1 MKSRTSLYNPG
12 LGKNLLKRCWPLW
25 VIWFGTLILIAPVN
39 LASEISRC
47 VRYNFTDIT
56 LEAGQC
62 LLEYAVS
69 DAVLAAVAAPA
80 AALLMFS
87 FLYISRS
94 CRMIASLPI
103 KRESVFVTSYLTGLA
118 PLLLSEIATAVIT
131 LLVCGSSG
139 YLEARYVWQWLW
151 MVAASTVAFYGIAV
165 FCAMLTG
172 SIIIMPL
179 AYIGLNVLPLLVY
192 ACITSALGAML
203 YGYSYP
209 DSRIFSALSPFDG
222 LGSIAVEYGGTY
234 RNGVYS
240 HGEIFV
246 RNSELLIYYCIAGL
260 ILSVIALLL
269 FGKRRMETAGDTVA
283 ISALKPVFKYCAA
296 FGSACAFA
304 SVIYAIFFD
313 NSVGGSLGGV
323 LTVASLAVGAFI
335 GFFAAQMILD
345 KTVKVFRG
353 HWKEFAVL
361 AAVALILG
369 ACCECDVFHYERYI
383 PDTEDVDTAYI
394 EYAGETAYKEP
405 ENIEKVIA
413 LHGSIINNKAVNEKP
428 GSEYEVLGITYKLKN
443 GKTVSRSYDIRTYT
457 DGGEEVNPNLRE
469 LEKIINAQEAVQ
481 NRAMLPDGRSF
492 DDLSYCAISGYYI
505 QSDGVQQSQDV
516 QISIKQAEDLYYNC
530 IIPDTEDGHMLR
542 IWPVQDEEYK
552 NRRSTLYVDFEFTD
566 DNGDSTWREF
576 IIYTDAERCC
586 KWIENNTDLVIQS
599 FAEAEDAEAA
609 YAG

>member
-1 MKSRTSLYNPG
+1 MKSKTSLYNRG

-25 VIWFGTLILIAPVN
+25 VIWFAALILIVPVN
-39 LASEISRC
+39 LTSEISRC
-47 VRYNFTDIT
+47 VRYNFTDIA

-62 LLEYAVS
+62 LLNYAVS

-87 FLYISRS
+87 FLYIPRS
-94 CRMIASLPI
+94 CGMIASLPV

-131 LLVCGSSG
+131 LMVCGNSG

-179 AYIGLNVLPLLVY
+179 AYIGLNILPLLIY
-192 ACITSALGAML
+192 ACLTSALGAML

-222 LGSIAVEYGGTY
+222 LGSIAVEYGGAY
-234 RNGVYS
+234 RNGVY
-240 HGEIFV
+240 EVFV

-269 FGKRRMETAGDTVA
+269 FRKRRMETAGDTVA

-296 FGSACAFA
+296 LGSACAFA
-304 SVIYAIFFD
+304 SVIYAMFFN
-313 NSVGGSLGGV
+313 NSVSASLGRV
-323 LTVASLAVGAFI
+323 LTVVSLAVGAFM

-361 AAVALILG
+361 AAIVLILG
-369 ACCECDVFHYERYI
+369 ACCECDIFHYERYV
-383 PDTEDVDTAYI
+383 PDAEDVDTAYI

-413 LHGSIINNKAVNEKP
+413 LHGSIIENKAVNEEP
-428 GSEYEVLGITYKLKN
+428 GSEYDVLGITYKLKN

-457 DGGEEVNPNLRE
+457 DGSEEVNPNLRE
-469 LEKIINAQEAVQ
+469 LAEIINAQEAVQ
-481 NRAMLPDGRSF
+481 SRAMLPDGWSF
-492 DDLSYCAISGYYI
+492 DDLSYSLISGYYV
-505 QSDGVQQSQDV
+505 QPDGTQQSQDV
-516 QISIKQAEDLYYNC
+516 QISIKQAKDLYYNC
-530 IIPDTEDGHMLR
+530 IIPDSEDGHMLR
-542 IWPVQDEEYK
+542 IRPVQDEEYK
-552 NRRSTLYVDFEFTD
+552 NKRSTLYVDFEFTE
-566 DNGDSTWREF
+566 DNGDSTWCEF

-586 KWIENNTDLVIQS
+586 KWIEENTDLVIQS
-599 FAEAEDAEAA
+599 FAEAENAEAS